1 VNEFGETLQRLIE
14 NRGLVGYEDLAR
26 LLQEAGCSAPARE
39 IAACMEGARWV
50 DEHLPGCLA
59 RVLELEAE
67 EMGELA
73 RVVAYGQAGTTK
85 CSS

>member
-1 VNEFGETLQRLIE
+1 VNEFGETLQWLIE
-14 NRGLVGYEDLAR
+14 GRGLEGSEDLAR
-26 LLQEAGCSAPARE
+26 LLQEAGCSVPARE
-39 IAACMEGARWV
+39 IIACMEGARRV
-50 DEHLPGCLA
+50 DEYLPGRVA

-73 RVVAYGQAGTTK
+73 RAVAYGQDDTTK